1 MNVEGDTNFQGLRS
15 VPSRAIAVN
24 WLLTGPLQEKV
35 GVSDEDNPKC
45 NRTGISVCAWD
56 RH

>member
-1 MNVEGDTNFQGLRS
+1 MNDEGDTNFQGLRS